1 MPGAPRHGTARLR
14 LKAVAFAGLLALLLP
29 ILLVQALHTRRTALR
44 LPEAKGPQQG
54 ICPAPGP
61 DPGADIAS
69 ARPLRC
75 LIIGESPVAGVG
87 VTHQAQ
93 GIGPALAAPL
103 ARLLK
108 RPLHWQCHGRNG
120 LRLRDLL
127 AAPLPG
133 DLPDDLPD
141 NLPANLPPDLIL
153 VMMGVNDTTG
163 LTGLRTWR
171 RQLTALIRLL
181 CARTGLPPQAL
192 AFAPVPPM
200 HRFSALPQPLR
211 AVVGLRAHQLNETLR
226 HTCLAEGCLLQ
237 DYGDLTEPAFLAE
250 DGYHPS
256 ARGFQAMGE
265 RLATQLFPAIEKL
278 PDLSQSEPVGGVQH

>member
-1 MPGAPRHGTARLR
+1 MSGAPRHGAARLC
-14 LKAVAFAGLLALLLP
+14 LTAAAFAGLLALLLP
-29 ILLVQALHTRRTALR
+29 LLLAQALHTRRTALR
-44 LPEAKGPQQG
+44 LPEAEGPQQG
-54 ICPAPGP
+54 ICPASDPA
-61 DPGADIAS
+61 PGADIAS
-69 ARPLRC
+69 APPFHC

-103 ARLLK
+103 ARLLR

-127 AAPLPG
+127 AAPLP
-133 DLPDDLPD
+133 DDLPD
-141 NLPANLPPDLIL
+141 TPPPDLIL

-211 AVVGLRAHQLNETLR
+211 AVVGLRAYLLNETLGR
-226 HTCLAEGCLLQ
+226 ICLAEGCLLP
-237 DYGDLTEPAFLAE
+237 DYGNLTEPAFLAE

-256 ARGFQAMGE
+256 ASGFQAMGE

-278 PDLSQSEPVGGVQH
+278 PDLSQSEPVGGMQC